1 MLRGGGR
8 YTIVLDQVGKEPR
21 TVTVSF
27 FSDPETQKGT
37 AYFHVPYR
45 VSEPGEKLRSR
56 SHPECRSTSCVS
68 RLTATETAPT
78 SRAGCRRPRPWER
91 RPQTEHRPLRRRP

>member
-1 MLRGGGR
+1 M
-8 YTIVLDQVGKEPR
+8 LDQVGKEPR

-45 VSEPGEKLRSR
+45 VSEPGEKFKIEVSPGMPLDELRLQIDR
-56 SHPECRSTSCVS
+56 NGDGTY
-68 RLTATETAPT
+68 
-78 SRAGCRRPRPWER
+78 
-91 RPQTEHRPLRRRP
+91 